1 MEFLKVILRNKRNK
15 IILGLLVVSYSML
28 LVLPFLQTLRTN
40 PFVMESNLS
49 SLDALR
55 SILLFV
61 LDSILTL
68 TLTVWVFGILG
79 VIFLKRR
86 LTVLK
91 RMLGMSVLFMTLLS
105 TTLIAPIGAQEN
117 PERELPLVKKVF
129 IITFDGTRAD
139 VFWEHATWIINH
151 KNESTWA
158 YRIVCEYPTVTYPNH
173 ESIAT
178 GAWPQIHGVEANSQW
193 ISTATSLLRK
203 FRQPRMDDIFD
214 IADTYGIMTA
224 LFLAPPV
231 LLGIMGNSH
240 TYKKAV
246 SDSNDSMTSA
256 INYIKA
262 HATEIDS
269 KGFLAMIHLVDSDTT
284 GHAFGSNSLQYAAQ
298 IKKQADLVGDLYST
312 IIDLGWEND
321 SIIIVT
327 ADHGFYG
334 FKHLNVWPPLV
345 ADIPLWMWGKPIRKN
360 FQLGGGR
367 LVDITP
373 TVAFILGIPTP
384 SGSIGVPLL
393 RALDEDFVKSIR
405 GDVNLSDLAIEKLSE
420 GLFRT
425 YLDILLWGFIDLSML
440 WSSFILVYSNLLLIK
455 EVSRKSRE
463 LRIRTEKG

>member
-1 MEFLKVILRNKRNK
+1 MYKR
-15 IILGLLVVSYSML
+15 
-28 LVLPFLQTLRTN
+28 Q
-40 PFVMESNLS
+40 
-49 SLDALR
+49 
-55 SILLFV
+55 
-61 LDSILTL
+61 
-68 TLTVWVFGILG
+68 
-79 VIFLKRR
+79 
-86 LTVLK
+86 
-91 RMLGMSVLFMTLLS
+91 
-105 TTLIAPIGAQEN
+105 
-117 PERELPLVKKVF
+117 
-129 IITFDGTRAD
+129 
-139 VFWEHATWIINH
+139 
-151 KNESTWA
+151 
-158 YRIVCEYPTVTYPNH
+158 VTYPNH

-214 IADTYGIMTA
+214 IADTYNIMTA

-240 TYKKAV
+240 TYRKAV
-246 SDSNDSMTSA
+246 SDSNDSMTST

-269 KGFLAMIHLVDSDTT
+269 KGFLAMIHLVDSDTI

-298 IKKQADLVGDLYST
+298 IKKQADLVGDLYNT

-321 SIIIVT
+321 SVIIVT

-384 SGSIGVPLL
+384 SGSIGIPLL

-405 GDVNLSDLAIEKLSE
+405 GDINLSDLAIEKLSE

-440 WSSFILVYSNLLLIK
+440 WSVFILVYSNLLLIK